1 LGALKKGEIM
11 RAILGIEV
19 DGESFGAELGHEA
32 VESILYYIPDTEEN
46 AGIFAALAKHPY
58 PRVRERVAEK
68 RNLDQATLM
77 KLADD
82 TDPRVVASVA
92 YSEGFKEEASL
103 GDLKKIMEKED
114 EQTLSNIISYCGSF
128 SKISVDEIAQAIKD
142 LNIQNPYVLLQAA
155 QSYEMPASF
164 IEELTEHPDASV
176 STAAKEQLNN
186 R

>member
-1 LGALKKGEIM
+1 M

-32 VESILYYIPDTEEN
+32 VESVLYYIPDTEEN
-46 AGIFAALAKHPY
+46 AGIFAALAKHPF

-68 RNLDQATLM
+68 RNLDQETLM
-77 KLADD
+77 KLAED

-92 YSEGFKEEASL
+92 YSECFKEEASL
-103 GDLKKIMEKED
+103 DQLKKIMERED
-114 EQTLSNIISYCGSF
+114 EQTLSNIIAYCGSF

-155 QSYEMPASF
+155 NSYDMPTNF

-176 STAAKEQLNN
+176 SSAAKEQLNN

>member
-1 LGALKKGEIM
+1 M

-32 VESILYYIPDTEEN
+32 VESVLYYIPDTEEN
-46 AGIFAALAKHPY
+46 AGIFAALAKHPF
-58 PRVRERVAEK
+58 RVLEK
-68 RNLDQATLM
+68 ELQKENLDQETLM
-77 KLADD
+77 MLAED

-103 GDLKKIMEKED
+103 DQLKKIMEKED
-114 EQTLSNIISYCGSF
+114 EQTLSNIIAYCGSF

-155 QSYEMPASF
+155 NSYDMPTNF

-176 STAAKEQLNN
+176 SSAAKEQLNN